1 MTPRQFVL
9 LLAAGLFWFAQ
20 YIYIPYQTAFLLSLG
35 VSSAVV
41 GLVTGA
47 YGFSQMALRMPVGL
61 AADRQGRHRIF
72 IFWGLTAAALGS
84 LLRILCPDALGFTLA
99 SLLSGVASAMWIS
112 FMVLFISYFKP
123 EEMAKATGLII
134 GANNT
139 GILLAFACGMFSYEK
154 MGMSFLCLLSVLF
167 AVGGMF
173 LVLFIYE
180 KPRAADFQPALV
192 RELIKICT
200 NRRLLVFAGLAVVQQ
215 GLMMATAM
223 SFTIAILKNLGADGF
238 DIGLSSLLFIAAVVA
253 GAYFSSSQAAA
264 KIQPVFWVLSC
275 FGVLAVYC
283 FLTVRMSSILA
294 VDLLQVVA
302 GVSTGFLSSILTAEA
317 MREVPVEKKSTAMG
331 LYQAVYA
338 IGMTALPLLAGS
350 IAQKI
355 TLIRAFDF
363 LMALSIL
370 ALTLAFVYYRNQSR
384 NLKKQA

>member
-1 MTPRQFVL
+1 MKPRQFVL

-41 GLVTGA
+41 GIVTGA
-47 YGFSQMALRMPVGL
+47 YGFSQMALRVPVGL
-61 AADRQGRHRIF
+61 AADRQGRHRFF
-72 IFWGLTAAALGS
+72 IFWGLAAAALGS

-167 AVGGMF
+167 AVGGIF

-192 RELIKICT
+192 RELIKICA
-200 NRRLLVFAGLAVVQQ
+200 NRKLLVFAGLAVVQQ

-283 FLTVRMSSILA
+283 FVTVRMSNIWA
-294 VDLLQVVA
+294 VDLLQVAA
-302 GVSTGFLSSILTAEA
+302 GVATGFLSSILTAEA
-317 MREVPVEKKSTAMG
+317 MREVPPDKKSTAMG

-350 IAQKI
+350 IAEKI
-355 TLIRAFDF
+355 TLTRAFDF
-363 LMALSIL
+363 LTALSIL